1 MKGKK
6 FYIAER
12 SDLGDAVVWVVKRG
26 DKTPLPLEPSLK
38 IRNHSPTGFEWGYG
52 GSGPAQLALAILL
65 DCTGC
70 PEVALSY
77 YLLFKAE
84 EIAKAPLQGFQISAQ
99 EIVAWMDGVEPWRWA
114 QSDLDRMR
122 EWGRK

>member
-12 SDLGDAVVWVVKRG
+12 SDLWDAVVWVVKRG

-38 IRNHSPTGFEWGYG
+38 IRNH
-52 GSGPAQLALAILL
+52 
-65 DCTGC
+65 
-70 PEVALSY
+70 
-77 YLLFKAE
+77 AE